1 MPNAKT
7 STLNLLQRPW
17 CAKLLFCA
25 GLAITSGHVAASLVG
40 PIGTGSTTLMPPT
53 QSPCFSWAGGSD
65 SQANQVS
72 LQNAIN
78 TNKCVEIVERIEP
91 HLLSGPIFVGSNKTI
106 RGNGP
111 GSVLKADPLR
121 WTFKPSGDVPPDEAN
136 GFEGVLSMID
146 RSALGPLPNKNSH
159 VLSLKI
165 DGSGVATYGVAPTG
179 TLDNLEIVN
188 ARCSGVGFNS
198 TGSVLTNSKI
208 TSTAKA
214 VPIVKDGKAY
224 LHTCRGK
231 YVQETTPPPSC
242 TRPKQP
248 GYANYCSVYLWPS
261 AVDEGAAIYVQS
273 PASSGGIPLP
283 SSLGVLIRNNTLS
296 DSYGPALDVNAA
308 WDGTFQ
314 NNTVF
319 GNDSW
324 AAVSLYGA
332 SNWVITQNN
341 ITHPVNQQGQPY
353 HPGCRYYPSTPPPN
367 MPSSMPASAAIFLCQ
382 DLAANNLITQNN
394 LISKNRVSGYIGILS
409 VGDRAQ
415 GGYMVPRKNV
425 FTWNDP
431 AGSWIGCVDRVPT
444 GQWAADANT
453 WIENFCG
460 GFPAG
465 APPTIE

>member
-7 STLNLLQRPW
+7 SKPSLLQRPW
-17 CAKLLFCA
+17 CAKLLLCA
-25 GLAITSGHVAASLVG
+25 GLAIASGHVAAQLVG
-40 PIGTGSTTLMPPT
+40 PIGTGSAPSTPPT
-53 QSPCFSWAGGSD
+53 QSPCASWSGGSD
-65 SQANQVS
+65 SEINRQTLQAA
-72 LQNAIN
+72 LDNAD
-78 TNKCVEIVERIEP
+78 NKCVAIAVGT
-91 HLLSGPIFVGSNKTI
+91 HLLSGTIFVGSNKTI

-121 WTFKPSGDVPPDEAN
+121 WTFKPSGDVPPDDAN

-165 DGSGVATYGVAPTG
+165 DGSGVATNGVAPTG

-188 ARCSGVGFNS
+188 ARCSGVSFNS

-214 VPIVKDGKAY
+214 VPIVKNGITY

-231 YVQETTPPPSC
+231 FVQLTPTPSSC
-242 TRPKQP
+242 VRPKQLP
-248 GYANYCSVYLWPS
+248 TSNYCSVYVWPS
-261 AVDEGAAIYVQS
+261 AVDEGAGIYVQS
-273 PASSGGIPLP
+273 PASSGGYPLP
-283 SSLGVLIRNNTLS
+283 SSLGVVIRNNTIS

-324 AAVSLYGA
+324 AAVSLYSA

-341 ITHPVNQQGQPY
+341 ISHPVKQEGQPY
-353 HPGCRYYPSTPPPN
+353 HSGCQYIPKDTPEGLVPN
-367 MPSSMPASAAIFLCQ
+367 LPASAAIFLCQ
-382 DLAANNLITQNN
+382 DLPTNNLLTQNN

-409 VGDRAQ
+409 VGARTP
-415 GGYMVPRKNV
+415 GGYMVPSRNV

-431 AGSWIGCVDRVPT
+431 RDSWIGCVDRVPT
-444 GQWAADANT
+444 GIWAPDANK
-453 WIENFCG
+453 WIENFCAG
-460 GFPAG
+460 GTAG
-465 APPTIE
+465 APPIID